1 MRGHLNGNSLRTD
14 LTGKNG
20 LKKNRYLGD
29 RARTGGTSL
38 GEGKWVGAVR
48 AGVGAGVGGESG
60 AGAGGA
66 ACGEATMESGARP
79 VDLCWPG
86 LASGLPGQVLPS
98 RGPP

>member
-14 LTGKNG
+14 LTGQNG
-20 LKKNRYLGD
+20 RKKNRYLGD
-29 RARTGGTSL
+29 RTRTGGTSL

-48 AGVGAGVGGESG
+48 AGVGAGVGGELG

-66 ACGEATMESGARP
+66 AYGEATMGSGARP

-86 LASGLPGQVLPS
+86 PASRLPGQVLLSHGLP
-98 RGPP
+98 